1 MHILVLQKHDVS
13 VMPLFAEFLNDSR
26 ENLQAYIVNAKGY
39 GIVKGLRV

>member
-13 VMPLFAEFLNDSR
+13 VMHPFAEFLNDSR
-26 ENLQAYIVNAKGY
+26 ENLKAYIVNAKAY